1 MDSDHNKYDAPEPQ
15 EETRS
20 RGAIFV
26 LGAIVVFG
34 LLYVIS
40 TGEVPWR

>member
-15 EETRS
+15 EETTS
-20 RGAIFV
+20 RGAIVV
-26 LGAIVVFG
+26 LG
-34 LLYVIS
+34 LLYVIA